1 MQLLFIE
8 IKIMADTPVKT
19 VRTVHLIQRDGQFFW
34 LCEDDTTVYGPAFPT
49 ESEAKAWLFTPV
61 VVEAE
66 AKEEA
71 P

>member
-1 MQLLFIE
+1 
-8 IKIMADTPVKT
+8 MADTPVKT
-19 VRTVHLIQRDGQFFW
+19 VRTVHLVKRDGGKFVWF
-34 LCEDDTTVYGPAFPT
+34 CEDDTTVYGPEFPN
-49 ESEAKAWLFTPV
+49 EAEAKAWLFTPV